1 MSKEEILEL
10 IRTELQGNL
19 KILLDPKLKDS
30 FHQSR
35 INVWKDTVSE
45 RIYYHLIEN
54 KQWQDPI

>member
-10 IRTELQGNL
+10 IQVELQENL
-19 KILLDPKLKDS
+19 QIMLDPKLKDS

-35 INVWKDTVSE
+35 INVWKNTVSE

-54 KQWQDPI
+54 Q